1 MKISKS
7 VKKKNMEVLAKW
19 NLKQWRYW
27 VKMEKKM
34 DFMSVCQIFQAI
46 IKPSIVNRQ
55 FIEEGS
61 LKFT

>member
-27 VKMEKKM
+27 VKMEKKWILCL
-34 DFMSVCQIFQAI
+34 SVRFFKQ
-46 IKPSIVNRQ
+46 
-55 FIEEGS
+55 
-61 LKFT
+61 